1 MELFDES
8 MTHTEDDRRPT
19 SCKFVE
25 LHVLCV
31 PGDQWN
37 VKLNKV
43 PAETSESFISAGFIR
58 AYPDLTLKRLRTEL
72 DTHLG
77 GDRSTNKYS
86 FLKCVGRSL
95 ALVKRN
101 QEKELKVKLFAPPY
115 AAQPELYLLPAMEA
129 DGSSCSRSF
138 SLDTGSSSTE
148 EQNHSHSPKVCS
160 PPTEPKE
167 LVKFP
172 HCFHKPLP
180 RFEELEEE
188 EDEEDDKSCSSSE
201 RETKEEALRFIG
213 KAEEESYSW
222 KHPNQRELQMV
233 SLKEAVERC
242 EVSSSQIKL
251 LADGDEGCMKKRQL
265 KREGRS
271 GAAKPPEWRESG
283 SSLADRVGK
292 SKDSHT
298 VTSIKH
304 KLTSEEAEKSSGSTS
319 CSKESPTC
327 GPVFH
332 TDREGLIEEIK
343 LVREKRKQLEWTKQ
357 ELLRKGKDLLA
368 QSSHRRN
375 QARNCWKKK
384 FFETKKATGPLE
396 ETLKNLRQEMETF
409 YNKLVLQLQA
419 RESRG
424 KMRRQGRSSLK
435 NELTVLIMKETY
447 EIDNLKRKVED
458 AEMKLVAEIK
468 LRKQAAAELKAL
480 KAELLQKKSQLKG
493 DPAWTGLHVQSI

>member
-1 MELFDES
+1 MDF
-8 MTHTEDDRRPT
+8 HPQRRPP

-222 KHPNQRELQMV
+222 KHPNQR
-233 SLKEAVERC
+233 
-242 EVSSSQIKL
+242 
-251 LADGDEGCMKKRQL
+251 
-265 KREGRS
+265 
-271 GAAKPPEWRESG
+271 
-283 SSLADRVGK
+283 VGK

-304 KLTSEEAEKSSGSTS
+304 KLTSEVKHKKTKNLQHVVQFFTQTVS
-319 CSKESPTC
+319 
-327 GPVFH
+327 FH
-332 TDREGLIEEIK
+332 THQLFTLKQQGEGLIEEIK

-368 QSSHRRN
+368 QSSHRRNQDN

-424 KMRRQGRSSLK
+424 KMRRQINTSIDDSKK

-480 KAELLQKKSQLKG
+480 KAELLQKKSGTKFQ
-493 DPAWTGLHVQSI
+493 TGIFCQTPC